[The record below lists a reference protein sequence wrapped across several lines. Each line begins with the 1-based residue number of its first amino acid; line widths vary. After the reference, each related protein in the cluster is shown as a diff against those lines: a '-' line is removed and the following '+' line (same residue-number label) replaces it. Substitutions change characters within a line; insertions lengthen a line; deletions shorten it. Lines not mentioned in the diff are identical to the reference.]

1 MPENTQIL
9 IKLNCLFKETAVGF
23 HMLTN
28 TTRIRSAAHIISP
41 GKGCMK
47 RELLE
52 KIKQTPLHM

>member
-9 IKLNCLFKETAVGF
+9 IKLNCLFKGTAVGF

-52 KIKQTPLHM
+52 KIK